1 MVLDELLRKALGDT
15 LDIVR
20 HRGPEPGGIVIL
32 ICASGKTI
40 AQAETAF
47 MGLPMAL
54 TQLAADLKAYLV
66 EHPGVGEVQIQSYS
80 RSVTVFRTNVLS

>member
-1 MVLDELLRKALGDT
+1 VLDELLRKALGDT

-20 HRGPEPGGIVIL
+20 HRGPEPGGIAIL
-32 ICASGKTI
+32 VRAGGKTI

-54 TQLAADLKAYLV
+54 KQLSTDLKAYLA
-66 EHPGVGEVQIQSYS
+66 ENADVGEVQIQTYS
-80 RSVTVFRTNVLS
+80 RSVTVFRANVLS